1 VETNLLAAFQVVSRD
16 RFWESHMA
24 RVSFRH
30 VSPAYVERLRMAFDC
45 ELAFNAERDALTFP
59 SGWLDTPNPAFDP
72 VVWQKALNYCALEDL
87 DASREGLGYQ
97 VRTKVALSLERHS
110 AVPLVDEL
118 AAEFG
123 MSERTFLRRL
133 KQDGLTYRSIFDDY
147 LRRRSRELLADPAS
161 NIANVAE
168 RLGFSDPSSF
178 NRSFRRWTGISPA
191 AYRKS
196 MAGHPRSLTPQP

>member
-1 VETNLLAAFQVVSRD
+1 
-16 RFWESHMA
+16 M
-24 RVSFRH
+24 
-30 VSPAYVERLRMAFDC
+30 
-45 ELAFNAERDALTFP
+45 
-59 SGWLDTPNPAFDP
+59 
-72 VVWQKALNYCALEDL
+72 
-87 DASREGLGYQ
+87 
-97 VRTKVALSLERHS
+97 ALSLERHS

-191 AYRKS
+191 AYRKA